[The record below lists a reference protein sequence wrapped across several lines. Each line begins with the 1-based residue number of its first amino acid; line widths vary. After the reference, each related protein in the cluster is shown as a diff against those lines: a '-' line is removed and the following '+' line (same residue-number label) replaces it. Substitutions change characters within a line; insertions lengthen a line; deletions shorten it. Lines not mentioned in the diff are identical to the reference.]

1 MADIDIAVTS
11 PEQLAE
17 QLRAFARDFP
27 TAVETS
33 SWEEMRLVMNESQKL
48 CPVEDGFLR
57 GSGYVTDPVIMADG
71 TILIS
76 VGYSSEYA
84 VYVHEIVTNY
94 HKPPTMAKFLELPLI
109 YRKDRILRNIIAR
122 VNAKL
127 GGSGA

>member
-1 MADIDIAVTS
+1 MADINITVTS
-11 PEQLAE
+11 PEQLAA
-17 QLRAFARDFP
+17 QLREFARDFP
-27 TAVETS
+27 TAVEAS

-48 CPVEDGFLR
+48 CPVEFGFLR
-57 GSGYVTDPVIMADG
+57 GSGYVSDPVITADG

-109 YRKDRILRNIIAR
+109 YRRDRILRNIIAR

-127 GGSGA
+127 GRSGA

>member
-1 MADIDIAVTS
+1 MADINITVTS
-11 PEQLAE
+11 PEDLAA
-17 QLRAFARDFP
+17 QLREFARDFP

-48 CPVEDGFLR
+48 CPVEFGFLR
-57 GSGYVTDPVIMADG
+57 GSGYVTDPIIMADG

-109 YRKDRILRNIIAR
+109 YRRDRILRNIIER

-127 GGSGA
+127 GRSGA

>member
-1 MADIDIAVTS
+1 MADINITVTS
-11 PEQLAE
+11 PEQLAA
-17 QLRAFARDFP
+17 QLREFARDFP
-27 TAVETS
+27 TAVEAS
-33 SWEEMRLVMNESQKL
+33 SWEEMRLTMNESQKL

-109 YRKDRILRNIIAR
+109 YRRDRILRNIIAR

-127 GGSGA
+127 GRSGA

>member
-1 MADIDIAVTS
+1 MADINITVTS
-11 PEQLAE
+11 PEDLAA
-17 QLRAFARDFP
+17 QLREFARDFP
-27 TAVETS
+27 TAVEAS

-48 CPVEDGFLR
+48 CPVEFGFLR
-57 GSGYVTDPVIMADG
+57 GSGYVSDPIITADG

-76 VGYSSEYA
+76 IGYSSEYA

-122 VNAKL
+122 VNAKIE
-127 GGSGA
+127 GAGA

>member
-1 MADIDIAVTS
+1 MADIEITVSS
-11 PEQLAE
+11 PEELAA
-17 QLRAFARDFP
+17 QLREFAKAFP
-27 TAVETS
+27 NETERS
-33 SWEEMRLVMNESQKL
+33 TWEEMRLTMNESQKL
-48 CPVEDGFLR
+48 CPVEHGFLR

-109 YRKDRILRNIIAR
+109 FRRDRMLRNIIAR
-122 VNAKL
+122 INMKL
-127 GGSGA
+127 GKVRA

>member
-109 YRKDRILRNIIAR
+109 YRRDRILRNIIAR

-127 GGSGA
+127 GRSGA

>member
-1 MADIDIAVTS
+1 MADINITVTS
-11 PEQLAE
+11 PEQLAA
-17 QLRAFARDFP
+17 QLREFARDFP
-27 TAVETS
+27 TAVEAS

-48 CPVEDGFLR
+48 CPVDQGFLR

-109 YRKDRILRNIIAR
+109 YRRDRILRNIIAR

-127 GGSGA
+127 GRSGA

>member
-1 MADIDIAVTS
+1 MADINITVTS
-11 PEQLAE
+11 PEDLAA
-17 QLRAFARDFP
+17 QLREFARDFP
-27 TAVETS
+27 TAVEAS

-48 CPVEDGFLR
+48 CPVEFGFLR
-57 GSGYVTDPVIMADG
+57 GSGYVSDPVITADG

-94 HKPPTMAKFLELPLI
+94 HKPPTMAKFLELPLV

-127 GGSGA
+127 GRSGA